1 MDIKSKFERYIKL
14 RDELWLLLDDFVKER
29 KIRLETDEFSDFI
42 VESHRK
48 NVLLLFKDKKT
59 FDDSDTC
66 TCVEM
71 DLIEEFAKNRKQH
84 GKKDSL

>member
-1 MDIKSKFERYIKL
+1 MDIKKKFEKYINL

-42 VESHRK
+42 VEGHGK
-48 NVLLLFKDKKT
+48 NVLLLFTDKET

-84 GKKDSL
+84 GNKDGL